1 MDGIE
6 SRIRIF
12 VMQSF
17 DTNIAVYA
25 ANASAPQHSKAMAFI
40 QTLRHQKDVAVSELV
55 LVELYLKL
63 RNEKIFPRPL
73 SAAQAVAVCQ
83 AYRNNR
89 AWCLIED
96 APVMADVWPLAARKS
111 FAFRRII
118 DARLAKTLLHHG
130 VTRFATTNVKDFQ
143 EWGLEKV
150 WNPLLP

>member
-1 MDGIE
+1 
-6 SRIRIF
+6 
-12 VMQSF
+12 MQSF

-25 ANASAPQHSKAMAFI
+25 ANSSAPQHKDAVTFI
-40 QTLRHQKDVAVSELV
+40 QSLSQQKDVAVCELV

-63 RNEKIFPRPL
+63 RNEKIFPCPL

-89 AWCLIED
+89 AWSLIED
-96 APVMADVWPLAARKS
+96 APVMADVWPLAATTG

-143 EWGLEKV
+143 GWGFEKV
-150 WNPLLP
+150 WNPLLS